1 MENTWNFTPV
11 PTNKVDMKYDI
22 DKLLCQ
28 EMPTEY
34 LKDRLRILKAMNNYV
49 NPEYLVELERSE
61 NKIKCD
67 KLNFIS
73 INSNCI
79 EVLSRF
85 FKNYPSRSCDYSIG
99 GILMW
104 ADYFDYKMAI
114 HDSTLF
120 IKGYDNELG
129 SYIYYFP
136 LGPMDKNKAIALIKR
151 DASNNNGSS
160 IIVSNFETL
169 GSDTNSQINDD
180 RFIYQNWKEYIYD
193 IEKFIHFSGKKM
205 EKKRNHLNYF
215 IRNYPHYTIEQIKL
229 ENIQELI
236 EFTLKFE
243 QGHIDSQL
251 FKYESEQTCKVLSC
265 YQIYPF
271 EGILMR
277 YNGYIIGY
285 TLGEKIGD
293 TFFVHIE
300 KGDTGFQGIY
310 QALSSHMAQF
320 IQNEYPEVVL
330 LNREEDMG
338 YESLRKSKESYHPS
352 LFINKKLQILTL

>member
-1 MENTWNFTPV
+1 
-11 PTNKVDMKYDI
+11 
-22 DKLLCQ
+22 
-28 EMPTEY
+28 
-34 LKDRLRILKAMNNYV
+34 
-49 NPEYLVELERSE
+49 
-61 NKIKCD
+61 
-67 KLNFIS
+67 
-73 INSNCI
+73 
-79 EVLSRF
+79 
-85 FKNYPSRSCDYSIG
+85 
-99 GILMW
+99 
-104 ADYFDYKMAI
+104 
-114 HDSTLF
+114 
-120 IKGYDNELG
+120 
-129 SYIYYFP
+129 
-136 LGPMDKNKAIALIKR
+136 MDKNKAIALIKR

-271 EGILMR
+271 EGILIR